1 MRFARKMITLLFLL
15 LALALLVLFTLP
27 LKDGKPLLAWN
38 QVRLPAVPALQLP
51 QWSGSDGQQA
61 PAQVTVYRWRDQ
73 DGVWHYG
80 SSPPPDGRPY
90 ESRTIDTAANADL
103 FPAAPAQRE
112 QPAGTGAKETE
123 PARPAPA
130 SPYSAEGIQKL
141 FDDARSLR
149 DTSHERQNAQ
159 DKL

>member
-1 MRFARKMITLLFLL
+1 MRFARKLITLLFLL
-15 LALALLVLFTLP
+15 LALAVLVSFALP

-38 QVRLPAVPALQLP
+38 DIKLSSLPKLP
-51 QWSGSDGQQA
+51 LWAGGAPREA

-73 DGVWHYG
+73 QGVWQYG

-90 ESRTIDTAANADL
+90 ESRTIDTAANAEL
-103 FPAAPAQRE
+103 FPAVPPAEKPSGNRPATAEPAQ
-112 QPAGTGAKETE
+112 
-123 PARPAPA
+123 PAPA
-130 SPYSAEGIQKL
+130 SPYSAEGVQKL

-149 DTSHERQNAQ
+149 DQSRERQAVQ